1 MGDGA
6 WIEALNR
13 KKPKRVIHNQLLI
26 QTCLMLAF
34 MVPFPLAGVGFW
46 LVFDVYPIAAVP
58 VVLVTWLVLFVSYMA
73 LKVRNVRQTG

>member
-1 MGDGA
+1 
-6 WIEALNR
+6 
-13 KKPKRVIHNQLLI
+13 
-26 QTCLMLAF
+26 MLAF